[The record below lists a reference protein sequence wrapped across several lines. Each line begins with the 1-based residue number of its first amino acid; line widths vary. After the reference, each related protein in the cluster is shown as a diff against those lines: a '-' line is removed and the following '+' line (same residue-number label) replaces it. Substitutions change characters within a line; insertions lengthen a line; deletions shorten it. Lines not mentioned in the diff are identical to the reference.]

1 MYKLDSWDL
10 KDVLNSPKDADKLLK
25 SIEKQATELEGYR
38 SRLSPD
44 MPEKEFLYIMKR
56 LEEISMLSARLSN
69 YGGLWFS
76 ADTKSQQAKAFEAR
90 IQDIL
95 TPLGNKIL
103 FFSLWWKHL
112 DEKNAQRLMKNSG
125 DYKYYLSSLRKFKPY
140 TLTEPEE
147 KIINIKDTT
156 GTGSLVELYEMLKT
170 SFRFRYKCK
179 DLTESELLS
188 YVRNK
193 SPAARK
199 EAYDSLLTKYKEY
212 SDEIGFVY
220 QTVLRD
226 LKNECIS
233 LRKYNSPIS
242 VRNLSNDLPDAAV
255 DALLSACQKN
265 ISVFQRYFRLKAK
278 LLKLKKMSR
287 YHVYAPVGSA
297 DKDYGFDSA
306 VNMVLGSYT
315 AFSPKITQLI
325 KQVINDRHLDSAANS
340 TKISGAFCASITPA
354 HVPYVL
360 MNYMSKPRDIATLAH
375 ELGHAAHSM
384 LASEH
389 SIFTFHSSLPLAETA
404 SVFGEMLL
412 TESLL
417 RSTKYKKLKLNLIAQ
432 RLDDIYATVA
442 RQAYFI
448 LYELE
453 AHEAVAKG
461 ATVNELCD
469 LYYNNL
475 KELFGKDIELPSDFR
490 YEWLCIPHMFA
501 TPFYCYAYAFGN
513 LLVLALYQRYKEEG
527 AAFVPK
533 YLRMLSHGGSKSPA
547 DILKEL
553 DIDPCSEKFWQQG
566 FDCIEEMVGEFEEL
580 TKS

>member
-10 KDVLNSPKDADKLLK
+10 KDILNSPKDADKLLA
-25 SIEKQATELEGYR
+25 SIERQANELEKFR
-38 SRLSPD
+38 SRLSPGIS
-44 MPEKEFLYIMKR
+44 EKEFLSIMKR
-56 LEEISMLSARLSN
+56 LEDISLFSARLSN

-76 ADTKSQQAKAFEAR
+76 ADTKSQHAKAFEAR
-90 IQDIL
+90 IQDAL

-125 DYKYYLSSLRKFKPY
+125 DHRYYLSSIRKFKPY

-147 KIINIKDTT
+147 KVINIKDAT

-170 SFRFRYKCK
+170 SFRFKYNGR

-188 YVRNK
+188 HFRDK
-193 SPAARK
+193 SPAAHK
-199 EAYDSLLTKYKEY
+199 EAYDSLLKKYKEY
-212 SDEIGFVY
+212 HNEIGFVY

-226 LKNECIS
+226 FKNECIS
-233 LRKYNSPIS
+233 LRKYKSPIS

-255 DALLSACQKN
+255 DALLSVCQKN
-265 ISVFQRYFRLKAK
+265 ISIFQRYFRLKAK
-278 LLKLKKMSR
+278 LLKLNKMSR
-287 YHVYAPVGSA
+287 YHVYAPIGSA
-297 DKDYGFDSA
+297 DKDYAFGSA
-306 VNMVLGSYT
+306 VNMVLDSYT
-315 AFSPKITQLI
+315 AFSPKMAQLV
-325 KQVINDRHLDSAANS
+325 KQVIDDKHLDSAANG
-340 TKISGAFCASITPA
+340 TKISGAFCASVTPA

-360 MNYMSKPRDIATLAH
+360 MNYLSKPRDIATLAH

-417 RSTKYKKLKLNLIAQ
+417 QSTADKKFKLNLIAQ

-442 RQAYFI
+442 RQAYFV
-448 LYELE
+448 LYEQK

-469 LYYNNL
+469 IYYNNL
-475 KELFGKDIELPSDFR
+475 KELFGKDVDLPPDFR

-513 LLVLALYQRYKEEG
+513 LLVLALYQRYKKEG

-533 YLRMLSHGGSKSPA
+533 YLRMLSHGGSKSPVE
-547 DILKEL
+547 ILKEL

-566 FDCIEEMVGEFEEL
+566 FDCIEDMVDEFEEL
-580 TKS
+580 SRN